1 MRISAEILSQA
12 ATGADG
18 QKQAKLVDAAQQFE
32 AMLMQEMLKP
42 MQAGQD
48 GWGGE
53 QQNDD
58 AAADTVS
65 GFGTEAVA
73 KAIVKGGGLGIAKQV
88 VRQVTLEHQ
97 RNSDRKTAGTKV

>member
-1 MRISAEILSQA
+1 MRITTEASSQA
-12 ATGADG
+12 ATGAEA
-18 QKQAKLVDAAQQFE
+18 QKHAKLVDAAQQFE
-32 AMLMQEMLKP
+32 AMMMQELLKP

-58 AAADTVS
+58 AAADTMS
-65 GFGTEAVA
+65 SFGTEAVA
-73 KAIVKGGGLGIAKQV
+73 KAIAKGGGLGIARQV

-97 RNSDRKTAGTKV
+97 RITSKKP

>member
-12 ATGADG
+12 ATGTDG

-73 KAIVKGGGLGIAKQV
+73 KAIVKGLGIAKQV